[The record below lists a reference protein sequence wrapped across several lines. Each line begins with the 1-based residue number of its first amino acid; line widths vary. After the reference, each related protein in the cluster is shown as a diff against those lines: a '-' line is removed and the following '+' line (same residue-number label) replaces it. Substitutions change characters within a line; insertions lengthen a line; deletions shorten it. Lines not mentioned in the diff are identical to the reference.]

1 MKYYLIAGEA
11 SGDLHGANLMKEIL
25 LIDPHA
31 EFRFWGGDAMQEV
44 SENIVTHYK
53 DVAFMGFLEVI
64 KHLPLIL
71 GKIKACKKDI
81 EAFNPDRLILIDY
94 PGFNMRIAKWAKPK
108 GYEVTFYIS
117 PTIWAWKKKRGWQ
130 LKKTVDKMIVILP
143 FEKEVYKKYDM
154 DVHYV
159 GHPLLDAIEQF
170 EPDPSFKKKYNIETG
185 KVLAI
190 LPGSRVQEVEK
201 ILPIMGAA
209 IDQMKEEVHLL
220 LACTKHVPRSVYE
233 EALKNVKNRNIQ
245 YIIADTYNILNIADA
260 ALVSSGTATLE
271 TALFKVPQVVCY
283 KTSTISYQIAS
294 RLVDLEYMSLVNL
307 IMNRPVV
314 AEFLQDDFT
323 LDNLMPALADIMG
336 DKRRQILDDYEELVA
351 MLGNSGASGRVAEI
365 VVGA

>member
-25 LIDPHA
+25 SLDPKA
-31 EFRFWGGDAMQEV
+31 EFRYWGGDAMQEV
-44 SENIVTHYK
+44 SDNIVTHYK
-53 DVAFMGFLEVI
+53 DVAFMGFLEVV

-71 GKIKACKKDI
+71 RKIKECKNDI
-81 EAFNPDRLILIDY
+81 ENFNPDRLVLIDY
-94 PGFNMRIAKWAKPK
+94 PGFNMRIAEWAKPK

-117 PTIWAWKKKRGWQ
+117 PTIWAWKKKRGWK

-154 DVHYV
+154 EAHYV
-159 GHPLLDAIEQF
+159 GHPLLDAIAQF
-170 EPDPSFKKKYNIETG
+170 KPDPSFKEKYNIQTG
-185 KVLAI
+185 KVLAL

-201 ILPIMGAA
+201 ILPIMGEA
-209 IDQMKEEVHLL
+209 IAQMEEEVHLL
-220 LACTKHVPRSVYE
+220 LACTKHIPQKIYQQ
-233 EALKNVKNRNIQ
+233 ALEKVKGRNIQ

-283 KTSTISYQIAS
+283 KTSTISYQIAR

-307 IMNRPVV
+307 IMDKPVV
-314 AEFLQDDFT
+314 AEFLQGDFT
-323 LDNLMPALADIMG
+323 LENLMPALKDILG
-336 DKRRQILDDYEELVA
+336 PKRNEIISEYEDLINL
-351 MLGNSGASGRVAEI
+351 LGGSGASQRVAKII
-365 VVGA
+365 VK

>member
-25 LIDPHA
+25 IQDPNA
-31 EFRFWGGDAMQEV
+31 EFRFWGGDAMEEV
-44 SENIVTHYK
+44 SDNIVTHYK
-53 DVAFMGFLEVI
+53 DVAFMGFLEVV

-71 GKIKACKKDI
+71 RKIKECKKDI
-81 EAFNPDRLILIDY
+81 EAFNPDRLVLIDY
-94 PGFNMRIAKWAKPK
+94 PGFNMRIAEWAKSK
-108 GYEVTFYIS
+108 GFEVTFYIS
-117 PTIWAWKKKRGWQ
+117 PTIWAWKKKRGWK

-154 DVHYV
+154 EAHYV

-170 EPDPSFKKKYNIETG
+170 KADPNFRKKHKIETG
-185 KVLAI
+185 KVLAL

-209 IDQMKEEVHLL
+209 IDQMDEEVHLL
-220 LACTKHVPRSVYE
+220 LACTKHVPQKVYE
-233 EALKNVKNRNIQ
+233 QALSKVKNRNIQ
-245 YIIADTYNILNIADA
+245 YIIADTYNILNVADA

-283 KTSTISYQIAS
+283 KTSTVSYQIAS

-307 IMNRPVV
+307 IMDRPVV

-323 LDNLMPALADIMG
+323 LSSLMPALSDILGPKREAILADY
-336 DKRRQILDDYEELVA
+336 DELIQL
-351 MLGNSGASGRVAEI
+351 LGNSGASRRVAEI
-365 VVGA
+365 IVR

>member
-11 SGDLHGANLMKEIL
+11 SGDLHGANLMREIL
-25 LIDPHA
+25 IQDPEA
-31 EFRFWGGDAMQEV
+31 EFRFWGGDAMQ
-44 SENIVTHYK
+44 SISSNIVTHYK

-71 GKIKACKKDI
+71 RKIKECKKDI
-81 EAFNPDRLILIDY
+81 EAFNPDRLVLIDY
-94 PGFNMRIAKWAKPK
+94 PGFNMRIAEWAKPK

-117 PTIWAWKKKRGWQ
+117 PTIWAWKKKRGWK

-154 DVHYV
+154 EAQYV

-170 EPDPSFKKKYNIETG
+170 EPDASFKKKYKIETG
-185 KVLAI
+185 KVLAL
-190 LPGSRVQEVEK
+190 LPGSRIQEVEK

-209 IDQMKEEVHLL
+209 IDQMDEEVHLL
-220 LACTKHVPRSVYE
+220 LACTKHVPQKVYA
-233 EALKNVKNRNIQ
+233 EALKKVKNRNIQ

-283 KTSTISYQIAS
+283 KTSNVSYQIAR

-307 IMNRPVV
+307 IMNKPVV
-314 AEFLQDDFT
+314 TEFLQDDFT
-323 LDNLMPALADIMG
+323 LDNLMPALRDIMG
-336 DKRRQILDDYEELVA
+336 PKRAKILADYDELIA
-351 MLGNSGASGRVAEI
+351 LLGNSGASKRVAEI
-365 VVGA
+365 VIQ

>member
-11 SGDLHGANLMKEIL
+11 SGDLHGANLMREIQL
-25 LIDPHA
+25 QDASA
-31 EFRFWGGDAMQEV
+31 EFRFWGGDEMQTI
-44 SENIVTHYK
+44 SSNIVTHYK
-53 DVAFMGFLEVI
+53 DVAFMGFAEVI

-71 GKIKACKKDI
+71 GKMKECKKDI
-81 EAFNPDRLILIDY
+81 ENYNPDRLILIDY
-94 PGFNMRIAKWAKPK
+94 PGFNMRIAEWAKPK

-117 PTIWAWKKKRGWQ
+117 PTIWAWKKKRGWK

-154 DVHYV
+154 KVHYV
-159 GHPLLDAIEQF
+159 GHPLLDAIERF
-170 EPDPSFKKKYNIETG
+170 EPDITFKKKHKIETG
-185 KVLAI
+185 KVLAL

-209 IDQMKEEVHLL
+209 IDQMEEEVHLL
-220 LACTKHVPRSVYE
+220 LACTKHVPQEVYAA
-233 EALKNVKNRNIQ
+233 ALKNVKNRNIQ
-245 YIIADTYNILNIADA
+245 YIIGDTYNILNIADA

-283 KTSTISYQIAS
+283 KTSFISYQIAS

-314 AEFLQDDFT
+314 AEFLQVDFN
-323 LDNLMPALADIMG
+323 LENLMPALADIMG
-336 DKRRQILDDYEELVA
+336 PKRNKILSDYDELIKV
-351 MLGNSGASGRVAEI
+351 LGGSGASKRVAQI
-365 VVGA
+365 VIS

>member
-11 SGDLHGANLMKEIL
+11 SGDLHGANLMREIL
-25 LIDPHA
+25 ILDPQA
-31 EFRFWGGDAMQEV
+31 KFRFWGGDAMKEV
-44 SENIVTHYK
+44 SDNIVTHYK

-71 GKIKACKKDI
+71 RKIKECKKDI
-81 EAFNPDRLILIDY
+81 EAFNPDRLVLIDY
-94 PGFNMRIAKWAKPK
+94 PGFNMRIAEWAKPK

-117 PTIWAWKKKRGWQ
+117 PTIWAWKQKRGWK

-154 DVHYV
+154 EVHYV

-170 EPDPSFKKKYNIETG
+170 EPDPLFKENFNIQTG
-185 KVLAI
+185 KILAL
-190 LPGSRVQEVEK
+190 LPGSRIQEVEK

-209 IDQMKEEVHLL
+209 IDQMNEEVHLL
-220 LACTKHVPRSVYE
+220 LACTKHVPRQVYE
-233 EALKNVKNRNIQ
+233 QALVKVKNRNIQ

-283 KTSTISYQIAS
+283 KTSNVSYQIAR

-307 IMNRPVV
+307 IMDRPVV
-314 AEFLQDDFT
+314 AEFLQGDFT

-336 DKRRQILDDYEELVA
+336 PKREKILADYDELIDI
-351 MLGNSGASGRVAEI
+351 LGSSGASRRVAGI
-365 VVGA
+365 VVS

>member
-25 LIDPHA
+25 IQDPLA

-44 SENIVTHYK
+44 SDNIVTHYK
-53 DVAFMGFLEVI
+53 DVAFMGFWEVI

-71 GKIKACKKDI
+71 RKIKECKKDI
-81 EAFNPDRLILIDY
+81 EAYNPDRLVLIDY
-94 PGFNMRIAKWAKPK
+94 PGFNMRVAEWAKPK
-108 GYEVTFYIS
+108 GYEVIFYIS
-117 PTIWAWKKKRGWQ
+117 PTIWAWKKKRGWK

-154 DVHYV
+154 EAHYV

-170 EPDPSFKKKYNIETG
+170 KPDPSFKEKYNIQTG
-185 KVLAI
+185 KVLAL

-209 IDQMKEEVHLL
+209 IDQMDEEVHLM
-220 LACTKHVPRSVYE
+220 LACTKHVPQNIYK

-271 TALFKVPQVVCY
+271 TALFNVPQVVCY
-283 KTSTISYQIAS
+283 KTSTVSYQIAS

-307 IMNRPVV
+307 IMDRPVV
-314 AEFLQDDFT
+314 AEFLQDDFI
-323 LDNLMPALADIMG
+323 LENLMPALADILG
-336 DKRRQILDDYEELVA
+336 PRRDKIFADYKELIEL
-351 MLGNSGASGRVAEI
+351 LGSSGASRRVAEI
-365 VVGA
+365 VVR

>member
-11 SGDLHGANLMKEIL
+11 SGDLHGSNLMREIL
-25 LIDPHA
+25 VLDPKA
-31 EFRFWGGDAMQEV
+31 EFRFWGGDSMLEV
-44 SENIVTHYK
+44 SDNIVTHYK

-71 GKIKACKKDI
+71 RKIKECKKDI
-81 EAFNPDRLILIDY
+81 EAFAPDRLILIDY
-94 PGFNMRIAKWAKPK
+94 PGFNMRIAEWAKPK

-117 PTIWAWKKKRGWQ
+117 PTIWAWKKKRGWK

-159 GHPLLDAIEQF
+159 GHPLLDAIEKFQ
-170 EPDPSFKKKYNIETG
+170 PDPNFKKKYKIETG
-185 KVLAI
+185 IVLAL
-190 LPGSRVQEVEK
+190 LPGSRIQEVEK

-209 IDQMKEEVHLL
+209 IDKMNEEVHLL
-220 LACTKHVPRSVYE
+220 LACTKHVPQKVYE
-233 EALKNVKNRNIQ
+233 EALKKVKNRNIQ
-245 YIIADTYNILNIADA
+245 YIVADTYNILNIADA

-283 KTSTISYQIAS
+283 KTSTISYQIAN

-307 IMNRPVV
+307 IMDKPVV
-314 AEFLQDDFT
+314 AEFLQGDFT
-323 LDNLMPALADIMG
+323 LENLMPALADIMG
-336 DKRRQILDDYEELVA
+336 HRKETILAEYEKLISL
-351 MLGNSGASGRVAEI
+351 LGSSGASRRVAEI
-365 VVGA
+365 VVR

>member
-11 SGDLHGANLMKEIL
+11 SGDLHGANLMREIL
-25 LIDPHA
+25 ILDPQA
-31 EFRFWGGDAMQEV
+31 KFRFWGGDAMQEV
-44 SENIVTHYK
+44 SDNIVTHYK

-71 GKIKACKKDI
+71 RKIKECKKDI
-81 EAFNPDRLILIDY
+81 KAFNPDRLVLIDY
-94 PGFNMRIAKWAKPK
+94 PGFNMRIAEWAKPK

-117 PTIWAWKKKRGWQ
+117 PTIWAWKKKRGWK

-154 DVHYV
+154 EAHYV

-170 EPDPSFKKKYNIETG
+170 EPDPLFKEKLNIQTG
-185 KVLAI
+185 KVLAL
-190 LPGSRVQEVEK
+190 LPGSRIQEVEK

-209 IDQMKEEVHLL
+209 IDQMNEEVHLL
-220 LACTKHVPRSVYE
+220 LACTKHVPRQVYE
-233 EALKNVKNRNIQ
+233 QALVKVKNRNIQ

-283 KTSTISYQIAS
+283 KTSNVSYQIAR

-307 IMNRPVV
+307 IMDRPVV
-314 AEFLQDDFT
+314 AEFLQGDFT
-323 LDNLMPALADIMG
+323 LDNLMPALVNIMG
-336 DKRRQILDDYEELVA
+336 PKRDKILADYDELIDI
-351 MLGNSGASGRVAEI
+351 LGSSGASQRVAEI
-365 VVGA
+365 VVR

>member
-11 SGDLHGANLMKEIL
+11 SGDLHGANLMREIL
-25 LIDPHA
+25 ILDPQA
-31 EFRFWGGDAMQEV
+31 KFRFWGGDAMQEV
-44 SENIVTHYK
+44 SDNIVTHYK

-71 GKIKACKKDI
+71 RKIKECKKDI
-81 EAFNPDRLILIDY
+81 KAFNPDRLVLIDY
-94 PGFNMRIAKWAKPK
+94 PGFNMRIAEWAKPK

-117 PTIWAWKKKRGWQ
+117 PTIWAWKKKRGWK

-154 DVHYV
+154 EAHYV

-170 EPDPSFKKKYNIETG
+170 EPDPLFKEKLNIHTG
-185 KVLAI
+185 KVLAL
-190 LPGSRVQEVEK
+190 LPGSRIQEVEK

-209 IDQMKEEVHLL
+209 IDQMNEEVHLL
-220 LACTKHVPRSVYE
+220 LACTKHVPRQVYE
-233 EALKNVKNRNIQ
+233 QALVKVKNRNIQ

-283 KTSTISYQIAS
+283 KTSNVSYQIAR

-307 IMNRPVV
+307 IMDRPVV
-314 AEFLQDDFT
+314 AEFLQGDFT
-323 LDNLMPALADIMG
+323 LDNLMPALVNIMG
-336 DKRRQILDDYEELVA
+336 PKRDKILADYDELIDI
-351 MLGNSGASGRVAEI
+351 LGSSGASQRVAEI
-365 VVGA
+365 VVR

>member
-1 MKYYLIAGEA
+1 MRYYLIAGEA
-11 SGDLHGANLMKEIL
+11 SGDLHGANLMKEIRAQ
-25 LIDPHA
+25 DPNA

-44 SENIVTHYK
+44 SDNIVTHYK
-53 DVAFMGFLEVI
+53 DVAFMGFLEVV

-71 GKIKACKKDI
+71 RKIKECKKDI
-81 EAFNPDRLILIDY
+81 ENFNPDRLVLIDY

-143 FEKEVYKKYDM
+143 FEQEVYKKYDM
-154 DVHYV
+154 QAHYV
-159 GHPLLDAIEQF
+159 GHPLLDAIENF
-170 EPDPSFKKKYNIETG
+170 EADNTFKRKYKIETG
-185 KVLAI
+185 KVLAL
-190 LPGSRVQEVEK
+190 LPGSRIQEVEK

-209 IDQMKEEVHLL
+209 IDQLDEEVHLL
-220 LACTKHVPRSVYE
+220 LACTKHVPRRVYE
-233 EALKNVKNRNIQ
+233 QALSNVKNRNIQ

-283 KTSTISYQIAS
+283 RTSNISYQIAS

-307 IMNRPVV
+307 IMDRPVV

-323 LDNLMPALADIMG
+323 LEKLMPALANILGPKRDQIMT
-336 DKRRQILDDYEELVA
+336 DYDELITL
-351 MLGNSGASGRVAEI
+351 LGNSGASKRVAEI
-365 VVGA
+365 IIK